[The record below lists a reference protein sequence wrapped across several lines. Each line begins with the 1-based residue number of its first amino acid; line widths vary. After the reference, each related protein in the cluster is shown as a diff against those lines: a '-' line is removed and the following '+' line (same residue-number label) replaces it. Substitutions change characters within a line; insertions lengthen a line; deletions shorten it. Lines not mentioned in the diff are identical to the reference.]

1 MSYSGDKGLVYPW
14 PRAAFSHAEDR
25 GETPP
30 IAVSVALALE
40 YEDVLLRPSM
50 LAQSWASADQ
60 ISAVLDSLL
69 ANATLAQPIQVR
81 RRPAFPDP
89 GDDLVVECALEAR
102 ADAIV
107 TTNLRDFTGV
117 TETFGVRLLR
127 PGDLVA
133 ELRKADP

>member
-1 MSYSGDKGLVYPW
+1 LE
-14 PRAAFSHAEDR
+14 RAID
-25 GETPP
+25 GCLP
-30 IAVSVALALE
+30 IAVSVALALG
-40 YEDVLLRPSM
+40 YEDVLLRSSM

-81 RRPAFPDP
+81 RRPALPDP
-89 GDDLVVECALEAR
+89 GDDLVLECALEAR

-133 ELRKADP
+133 ELRKADH